1 MKYINEASQLK
12 IQEKSIPLGALA
24 LLPRIFL
31 DHGVEPWDFFRQ
43 FGIEEADFKHN
54 LKPLPLQLHGRIL
67 QLARE
72 VLQCDHLGLLLGKKA
87 SLANT
92 GPLRFLVLNAATLR
106 DALESLF
113 HYGRLWYK
121 GLFLSLKEEQ
131 GYAGIQMR
139 IDGDAPD
146 KEQLQTAYLVATV
159 SIMEM
164 VLGKSWHPT
173 LVRISYPKPKS
184 AHLYEKLFGCPV
196 WFGQS
201 QHELLF
207 PQKELDQQRLGHDNQ
222 LDDFLRHHLTELR
235 DHKKIDLQIQVSQII
250 EDLLPSGECSIE
262 RVAEYFSVHRFTL
275 YRYLNQQ
282 ETNFE
287 ALVEMTRKN
296 KAGQLLENSD
306 LPILEIAQLLGYEA
320 QGNFSRAFKRWYG
333 VSPSVWRKQTAIF

>member
-1 MKYINEASQLK
+1 MNNKNTK
-12 IQEKSIPLGALA
+12 MQEKSIPLGALA
-24 LLPRIFL
+24 VLPTIL
-31 DHGVEPWDFFRQ
+31 EEHGIEPWAFFRQ
-43 FGIEEADFKHN
+43 FDIEQSDFKQN
-54 LKPLPLQLHGRIL
+54 LKPLPLQVHGKVL

-72 VLQCDHLGLLLGKKA
+72 KLQCDHLGLLMGKKA

-106 DALESLF
+106 DALQSLF
-113 HYGRLWYK
+113 HYGQLWYK

-139 IDGDAPD
+139 IEGDAPD

-207 PQKELDQQRLGHDNQ
+207 PQKELDQQRSGHDNQ
-222 LDDFLRHHLTELR
+222 LDDFLRTHLTALH
-235 DHKKIDLQIQVSQII
+235 DHKKNDLQIQVCQMI
-250 EDLLPSGECSIE
+250 EELLPHGDCSID
-262 RVAEYFSVHRFTL
+262 RVSEYFSVHRFTL
-275 YRYLNQQ
+275 YRYLSQQ
-282 ETNFE
+282 NTSFE
-287 ALVEMTRKN
+287 ILLEQTRKN
-296 KAGQLLENSD
+296 KAKQLLENSEMS
-306 LPILEIAQLLGYEA
+306 ILEIAQLLGYEA

-333 VSPSVWRKQTAIF
+333 ISPRAWRKQLLAI

>member
-1 MKYINEASQLK
+1 MNNKNAK
-12 IQEKSIPLGALA
+12 MQEKSIPLGALA
-24 LLPRIFL
+24 VLPTIL
-31 DHGVEPWDFFRQ
+31 EEHGIEPWAFFRQ
-43 FGIEEADFKHN
+43 FDIEQSDFKQN
-54 LKPLPLQLHGRIL
+54 LKPLPLQVHGKVL

-72 VLQCDHLGLLLGKKA
+72 MLQCDHLGLLMGKKA

-106 DALESLF
+106 DALQSLF
-113 HYGRLWYK
+113 HYGQLWYK
-121 GLFLSLKEEQ
+121 GLFLSIKEEQ

-139 IDGDAPD
+139 IEGDAPD

-207 PQKELDQQRLGHDNQ
+207 PQKELDQQRSGHDNQ
-222 LDDFLRHHLTELR
+222 LDDFLRTHLTALH
-235 DHKKIDLQIQVSQII
+235 DHKKNDLQIQVCQMI
-250 EDLLPSGECSIE
+250 EELLPHGDCSID
-262 RVAEYFSVHRFTL
+262 RVSEYFSVHRFTL
-275 YRYLNQQ
+275 YRYLSQQ
-282 ETNFE
+282 NTSFE
-287 ALVEMTRKN
+287 ILLEQTRKN
-296 KAGQLLENSD
+296 KAKQLLENSEMT
-306 LPILEIAQLLGYEA
+306 ILEIAQLLGYEA

-333 VSPSVWRKQTAIF
+333 ISPRAWRKQLLAI

>member
-1 MKYINEASQLK
+1 MNNKNAK
-12 IQEKSIPLGALA
+12 MQEKSIPLGALA
-24 LLPRIFL
+24 VLPTIL
-31 DHGVEPWDFFRQ
+31 EEHGIEPWAFFRQ
-43 FGIEEADFKHN
+43 FDIEQSDFKQN
-54 LKPLPLQLHGRIL
+54 LKPLPLQVHGKVL
-67 QLARE
+67 QHARE
-72 VLQCDHLGLLLGKKA
+72 MLQCDHLGLLMGKKA

-106 DALESLF
+106 DALQSLF
-113 HYGRLWYK
+113 HYGQLWYK

-139 IDGDAPD
+139 IEGDAPD

-207 PQKELDQQRLGHDNQ
+207 PQKELDQQHSGHDNQ
-222 LDDFLRHHLTELR
+222 LDDFLRTHLTALH
-235 DHKKIDLQIQVSQII
+235 DHKKNDLQIQVCQMI
-250 EDLLPSGECSIE
+250 EELLPHGDCSID
-262 RVAEYFSVHRFTL
+262 RVSEYFSVHRFTL
-275 YRYLNQQ
+275 YRYLSQQ
-282 ETNFE
+282 NTSFE
-287 ALVEMTRKN
+287 ILLEQTRKN
-296 KAGQLLENSD
+296 KAKQLLENSEMS
-306 LPILEIAQLLGYEA
+306 ILEIAQLLGYEA

-333 VSPSVWRKQTAIF
+333 ISPRAWRKQLLAI

>member
-1 MKYINEASQLK
+1 MNNKNAK
-12 IQEKSIPLGALA
+12 MQEKSIPLGALA
-24 LLPRIFL
+24 VLPTIL
-31 DHGVEPWDFFRQ
+31 EEHGIEPWAFFRQ
-43 FGIEEADFKHN
+43 FDIEQSDFKQN
-54 LKPLPLQLHGRIL
+54 LKPLPLQVHGKVL

-72 VLQCDHLGLLLGKKA
+72 MLQCDHLGLLMGKKA

-106 DALESLF
+106 DALQSLF
-113 HYGRLWYK
+113 HYGQLWYK

-139 IDGDAPD
+139 IEGDAPD

-207 PQKELDQQRLGHDNQ
+207 PQKELDQQRSGHDNQ
-222 LDDFLRHHLTELR
+222 LDDFLRTHLTALH
-235 DHKKIDLQIQVSQII
+235 DHKKNDLQIQVCQMI
-250 EDLLPSGECSIE
+250 EELLPHGDCSID
-262 RVAEYFSVHRFTL
+262 RVSEYFSVHRFTL
-275 YRYLNQQ
+275 YRYLSQQ
-282 ETNFE
+282 NTSFE
-287 ALVEMTRKN
+287 MLLEQTRKN
-296 KAGQLLENSD
+296 KAKQLLENSGMS
-306 LPILEIAQLLGYEA
+306 ILEIAQLLGYEA

-333 VSPSVWRKQTAIF
+333 ISPRAWRKQLLAI

>member
-1 MKYINEASQLK
+1 MNNKNAK
-12 IQEKSIPLGALA
+12 MQEKSIPLGALA
-24 LLPRIFL
+24 VLPTIL
-31 DHGVEPWDFFRQ
+31 EEHGIEPWAFFRQ
-43 FGIEEADFKHN
+43 FDIEQSDFKQN
-54 LKPLPLQLHGRIL
+54 LKPLPLQVHGKVL

-72 VLQCDHLGLLLGKKA
+72 MLQCDHLGLLMGKKA

-106 DALESLF
+106 DALQSLF
-113 HYGRLWYK
+113 HYGQLWYK

-139 IDGDAPD
+139 IEGDAPD

-207 PQKELDQQRLGHDNQ
+207 PQKELDQQRSGHDNQ
-222 LDDFLRHHLTELR
+222 LDDFLRTHLTALH
-235 DHKKIDLQIQVSQII
+235 DHKKNDLQIQVCQMI
-250 EDLLPSGECSIE
+250 EELLPHGDCSID
-262 RVAEYFSVHRFTL
+262 RVSEYFSVHRFTL
-275 YRYLNQQ
+275 YRYLSQQ
-282 ETNFE
+282 NTSFE
-287 ALVEMTRKN
+287 ILLEQTRKN
-296 KAGQLLENSD
+296 KAKQLLENSEMS
-306 LPILEIAQLLGYEA
+306 ILEIAQLLGYEA

-333 VSPSVWRKQTAIF
+333 ISPRAWRKQLLAI

>member
-1 MKYINEASQLK
+1 MNNKNAK
-12 IQEKSIPLGALA
+12 MQEKSIPLGALA
-24 LLPRIFL
+24 VLPTIL
-31 DHGVEPWDFFRQ
+31 EEHGIEPWAFFRQ
-43 FGIEEADFKHN
+43 FDIEQSDFKQN
-54 LKPLPLQLHGRIL
+54 LKPLPLQVHGKVL

-72 VLQCDHLGLLLGKKA
+72 MLQCDDLGLLMGKKA

-106 DALESLF
+106 DALQSLF
-113 HYGRLWYK
+113 HYGQLWYK

-139 IDGDAPD
+139 IKGDAPD

-207 PQKELDQQRLGHDNQ
+207 PQKELDQQRSGHDNQ
-222 LDDFLRHHLTELR
+222 LDDFLRTHLTALH
-235 DHKKIDLQIQVSQII
+235 DHKKNDLQIQVCQMI
-250 EDLLPSGECSIE
+250 EELLLHGDCSID
-262 RVAEYFSVHRFTL
+262 RVSEYFSVHRFTL
-275 YRYLNQQ
+275 YRYLSQQ
-282 ETNFE
+282 NTSFE
-287 ALVEMTRKN
+287 ILLEQTRKN
-296 KAGQLLENSD
+296 KAKQLLENSEMS
-306 LPILEIAQLLGYEA
+306 ILEIAQLLGYEA

-333 VSPSVWRKQTAIF
+333 ISPRAWRKQLLAI

>member
-1 MKYINEASQLK
+1 MKKINTT

-24 LLPRIFL
+24 ALPKILLEN
-31 DHGVEPWDFFRQ
+31 GVDPWAFFSQ
-43 FGIEEADFKHN
+43 FGIEENDFKNN
-54 LKPLPLQLHGRIL
+54 LKPLPLQLHGKIL

-72 VLQCDHLGLLLGKKA
+72 LLQCDHIGLLLGKRA
-87 SLANT
+87 SLTNT

-113 HYGRLWYK
+113 DYGRLWYK
-121 GLFLSLKEEQ
+121 GLYLSLKEDQ
-131 GYAGIQMR
+131 GYAGIQMS
-139 IDGDAPD
+139 IEGDAPD

-184 AHLYEKLFGCPV
+184 AHLYEKFFGCPV

-222 LDDFLRHHLTELR
+222 LDDFLRSHLSELHH
-235 DHKKIDLQIQVSQII
+235 HKRIDLQAQVCQVI
-250 EDLLPSGECSIE
+250 ESLLPHGTCTVEK
-262 RVAEYFSVHRFTL
+262 VAEYFAVHRFTL
-275 YRYLNQQ
+275 YRYLNEQS
-282 ETNFE
+282 TNFE
-287 ALVEMTRKN
+287 SLLDLTRKN
-296 KAGQLLENSD
+296 KAGQLLENSSMSV
-306 LPILEIAQLLGYEA
+306 LEIASLLGYEA
-320 QGNFSRAFKRWYG
+320 QGNFTRAFKRWYG
-333 VSPSVWRKQTAIF
+333 VSPRQWRKLSVNHHA